1 MKGVLSAILSLII
14 AMSTTPVMASSIG
27 STASDPSI
35 GKDVVQGAQ
44 TEYGEVGIGQSNTD
58 VYLTIDN
65 NGVLV
70 GVPATIIL
78 SGTPDDTGNYIGK
91 YSIRVEGDIA
101 GDNTLTVKP
110 KSDTVSLTQ
119 KGKTDQNAVIEQE
132 QTDFTSDD
140 LKNKTTTNGTVTA
153 TGLTAG
159 TWNGS
164 GTFEISITNPN
175 AAKVEYF
182 TWTND
187 PDFTKAYTQG
197 DISAYSGL
205 TEAEENENSTYSYP
219 DATAISGLTDEG
231 IEWIKENDGR
241 LILPTFATSIADD
254 SDGLNSAFGR
264 WNRTYGSETNE
275 IIKYVYS
282 PENIIYIGN
291 YAFTGLENVTK
302 IDVNA
307 KSIGKGSFT
316 NCTSLESV
324 NFHNVVTSV
333 GRSSFMLCINLTDVY
348 GADNVQSIDYQSF
361 LNCYKLRCI
370 DSLENCL
377 TIGDNAFV
385 ATYELESLNLNPDV
399 QSIGQRAFELS
410 NYTENFSK
418 YDNCDFGEYA
428 TVNQIYP
435 NGVPEYTYT
444 PCENEIT
451 HFAQHDLRWS
461 QIQIPGTQKY
471 FGSSGCG
478 WCCLASVYNYYN
490 GTNLTPVDIAN
501 MVYDVNPSLLYD
513 GSFHYADSNIYK
525 AVGLTSGGVIGGN
538 MSVSDIGKLTD
549 IQTLMDALAD
559 GKVAIIN
566 YAQSVGGSAHSVV
579 AYGVTENGELMVADG
594 SLYIHMLSYDPDYT
608 TTDSVRLQEPY
619 YYTIKP
625 EAMISSWNNYVI
637 VDKV

>member
-1 MKGVLSAILSLII
+1 MSA
-14 AMSTTPVMASSIG
+14 TPVMASSIG
-27 STASDPSI
+27 SVADDPSV
-35 GKDVVQGAQ
+35 GEDVVQGAYTQ
-44 TEYGEVGIGQSNTD
+44 YEEVGEGRTSTD

-65 NGVLV
+65 SDIKVT
-70 GVPATIIL
+70 VPTTIIL
-78 SGTPDDTGNYIGK
+78 DGAPTEDGKYIGK
-91 YSIRVEGDIA
+91 YSVRVEGDMA
-101 GDNTLTVKP
+101 GNQTLTVEP
-110 KSDTVSLTQ
+110 KENTVSLMQ
-119 KGKTDQNAVIEQE
+119 QGKNNETADIQQE
-132 QTDFTSDD
+132 QTTFSADD
-140 LKNKTTTNGTVTA
+140 LKNKVATTGTA
-153 TGLTAG
+153 TATALTAG
-159 TWNGS
+159 TWSGS
-164 GTFEISITNPN
+164 AAFEIGINDPSK
-175 AAKVEYF
+175 AKIEYF
-182 TWTND
+182 TWGED
-187 PDFTKAYTQG
+187 ADFM
-197 DISAYSGL
+197 SAYESSDLSDYPGL
-205 TEAEENENSTYSYP
+205 TVAEKNENSNYSYP
-219 DATAISGLTDEG
+219 DATAITGLTDEG
-231 IEWIKENDGR
+231 INWIKENNGK

-282 PENIIYIGN
+282 PENIIDIGD

-316 NCTSLESV
+316 NCTGLESV
-324 NFHNVVTSV
+324 NFHNIVTSV

-361 LNCYKLRCI
+361 LYCYKLRCI

-377 TIGDNAFV
+377 TIGDSAFV
-385 ATYELESLNLNPDV
+385 ATYELESLTLNPDI

-410 NYTENFSK
+410 NYTEDFSK

-444 PCENEIT
+444 FCENEIT

-549 IQTLMDALAD
+549 VQTLMDALAD

-579 AYGVTENGELMVADG
+579 AYGVTEDGELMVADG